1 MESTLRMQFFALG
14 LLLEALC
21 ASDAVEQFEKLSVSH
36 TDRRKRVGLL
46 LGYELV
52 IKTILYKQIELIVV
66 YPEILGRQQ
75 ADENLLRWWSDSET
89 KYANRFRR
97 VIRDDAPES
106 AFIGNHINNLL
117 MKVNRSGDKIEQFT
131 EVASSV
137 SSFAQTIL
145 SMTGNCRLLVST
157 ESGAVQEI
165 DHALRLCAAEYLH
178 DFIYHNFRYDR
189 KDYTLDDADVYARA
203 DSRRWESGSILEDYE
218 VSRVETSRD
227 IVGRRPISRY
237 SSHEHLLLGI
247 NAAVAI
253 SLHQMELQEQVLYR
267 ECDDLLMPDDELFG
281 DLLEQFQAGN
291 YPSQKYKLTLWTGVP
306 KQTLA
311 TIMSFESLPMDSREQ
326 LSDLLGDRAF
336 LASGLSSNVEFHFR
350 VIIEGLLGSMLPDQ
364 KVEVLRIDHAG
375 EDAEAHPPVSLAVLV
390 GGDWQVFYYIDAIGR
405 MKSSAWPLIE
415 RLGDRINLTRIED
428 VGTNDLLR
436 LCDRA
441 FQYVACQWKAQKDL
455 NGHLRGAIP
464 ELLAGLLLAS
474 KGYRPVK
481 VARKLKLNRKDKE
494 IDAIGIRESEDG
506 GKCLLVETKKRSTT
520 QNQLRTEL
528 EEFAQK
534 VELVRENIQAVGQ
547 VMGYFGSI
555 QEVSGLFISMA
566 DVGELADRTSEE
578 GEPNDY
584 FFEQFVSSST
594 KKVEA
599 EFKDFLNSLWVV
611 DFWDYNRFNSE
622 LQAAG
627 LPELPIRLLER
638 AYVTWELPDI
648 NMAGWPVPIDALAQ
662 AVESDFWQWPGG
674 VESVQVKLDEMLR
687 GDEGAVDG
695 RYYGDCGTW
704 AR

>member
-36 TDRRKRVGLL
+36 SDRRKRVGLL

-52 IKTILYKQIELIVV
+52 IKTILYKQIELIVT
-66 YPEILGRQQ
+66 YPEILGLQQ
-75 ADENLLRWWSDSET
+75 ADEDLLRWWYDSKT

-97 VIRDDAPES
+97 VLRNDAPES

-117 MKVNRSGDKIEQFT
+117 VKVNRSGDKIEQFT
-131 EVASSV
+131 EAVSSA

-157 ESGAVQEI
+157 ESGAVQDI
-165 DHALRLCAAEYLH
+165 DHVLRLCAAEYLH
-178 DFIYHNFRYDR
+178 DFIYHNFKYDQ

-218 VSRVETSRD
+218 MSGVETSRD
-227 IVGRRPISRY
+227 IVGRRAMNRY

-253 SLHQMELQEQVLYR
+253 SLHQMEFQEQVHYR
-267 ECDDLLMPDDELFG
+267 ECDELLMPDDELFG

-306 KQTLA
+306 KQTLD

-350 VIIEGLLGSMLPDQ
+350 VIIEGLLGSILPDQ

-375 EDAEAHPPVSLAVLV
+375 EDAEPHPPVSLAVLV

-415 RLGDRINLTRIED
+415 RLGDRINLTRIEG
-428 VGTNDLLR
+428 VETNDLLR

-455 NGHLRGAIP
+455 NGHLRGTIP
-464 ELLAGLLLAS
+464 ELLAALLLANKS
-474 KGYRPVK
+474 YCSIK
-481 VARKLKLNRKDKE
+481 VSRKLKLSRKEVE
-494 IDAIGIRESEDG
+494 IDAIGFRDSEKG
-506 GKCLLVETKKRSTT
+506 GECLLVEAKKRSTT
-520 QNQLRTEL
+520 HDQLRTEV
-528 EEFAQK
+528 EKFAQK
-534 VELVRENIQAVGQ
+534 VELVRENIQAVKQ
-547 VMGYFGSI
+547 IMGYFGSI

-566 DVGELADRTSEE
+566 DIGELSDRTSEE
-578 GEPNDY
+578 EEVTDY
-584 FFEQFVSSST
+584 FFEPFVSTST

-599 EFKDFLNSLWVV
+599 EFKDFFNGLSGV

-622 LQAAG
+622 LEAAG
-627 LPELPIRLLER
+627 LPELPIKLLER
-638 AYVTWELPDI
+638 AYVTWEFPDI
-648 NMAGWPVPIDALAQ
+648 NIHSWPSLFDTLAH
-662 AVESDFWQWPGG
+662 AVESDGWQWSDGI
-674 VESVQVKLDEMLR
+674 EAVQVKLDEILR
-687 GDEGAVDG
+687 GEEAQ
-695 RYYGDCGTW
+695 
-704 AR
+704 